1 MTMFFKSTSKLEA
14 QIDEY
19 LDLVVNGGLLFRQGI
34 KCYLDHQ
41 LESFEG
47 YLTDLRATE
56 NKADDLR
63 RNIEIKL
70 YTRTLIPE
78 SRGDVLGLLESCDKV
93 LNITTET
100 LLEFSV
106 EIPAIDTGL
115 RQEFL
120 DLAENAVACLEHT
133 VSGVRSYFRNIDAV
147 RDYVTKVQ
155 FYKKETNK
163 VAEKIKR
170 TIFRNELELSQK
182 IHQRYFTFHIERIAE
197 ESEDTCDQLSIAAI
211 KRFE

>member
-1 MTMFFKSTSKLEA
+1 MSLFFKKTQKLEA

-19 LDLVVNGGLLFRQGI
+19 LDLVVKGGLIFKLGI
-34 KCYLDHQ
+34 KCYLSNQ
-41 LESFEG
+41 MTEFEN
-47 YLTDLRATE
+47 YLTDLRKIE
-56 NKADDLR
+56 DRADDLR

-78 SRGDVLGLLESCDKV
+78 ARGDVLGLLESSDKV
-93 LNITTET
+93 LNITTEN

-106 EIPAIDTGL
+106 EIPRINEELKNDFI
-115 RQEFL
+115 E
-120 DLAENAVACLEHT
+120 LANRSVECLENT
-133 VSGVRSYFRNIDAV
+133 VSGIRSYFKNIDAV

-170 TIFRNELELSQK
+170 TIFRTDEPLSQK
-182 IHQRYFTFHIERIAE
+182 IHVRYFAFHIERIAE
-197 ESEDTCDQLSIAAI
+197 QSEDVCDRLSIATI
-211 KRFE
+211 KRLE

>member
-1 MTMFFKSTSKLEA
+1 MTMFFKSTSKLEG

-41 LESFEG
+41 QESFDG
-47 YLTDLRATE
+47 YLTDLRAIE

-106 EIPAIDTGL
+106 EIPRIDDGL

-120 DLAENAVACLEHT
+120 DVAESAVACIEHT
-133 VSGVRSYFRNIDAV
+133 VSGVRSYFKNIDAV
-147 RDYVTKVQ
+147 RDYVNKVQ

-163 VAEKIKR
+163 IAEKIKR
-170 TIFRNELELSQK
+170 AIFRSDEDLSQK

-197 ESEDTCDQLSIAAI
+197 ESEDVCDRLAIAAI

>member
-1 MTMFFKSTSKLEA
+1 MFLKKTKKLET

-19 LDLVVNGGLLFRQGI
+19 LDLVIKGGLIFKLGI
-34 KCYLDHQ
+34 KSYLDNQ
-41 LESFEG
+41 MEAFEG
-47 YLTDLRATE
+47 HLSDLRKTE
-56 NKADDLR
+56 ETADDLR

-78 SRGDVLGLLESCDKV
+78 SRGDVLGLMESCDKV

-106 EIPAIDTGL
+106 EIPNLLPELKQDY
-115 RQEFL
+115 L
-120 DLAENAVACLEHT
+120 DLTDSSISCLENT
-133 VSGVRSYFRNIDAV
+133 VSGTRAYFKNVDAV

-163 VAEKIKR
+163 IAERIKR
-170 TIFRNELELSQK
+170 KIFRTNNELSFK
-182 IHQRYFTFHIERIAE
+182 IHTRYFAFHIERIAE
-197 ESEDTCDQLSIAAI
+197 ESEDVCDRLSIATI

>member
-1 MTMFFKSTSKLEA
+1 MFLKKTKKLET

-19 LDLVVNGGLLFRQGI
+19 LDLVIKGGLIFKLGI
-34 KCYLDHQ
+34 KCYLDNQ
-41 LESFEG
+41 IDEFEAH
-47 YLTDLRATE
+47 LKDLRKIEDA
-56 NKADDLR
+56 ADDLR

-78 SRGDVLGLLESCDKV
+78 SRGDVLGLLESCDKA
-93 LNITTET
+93 LNITAET

-106 EIPAIDTGL
+106 EIPSL
-115 RQEFL
+115 MPELKPHFL
-120 DLAENAVACLEHT
+120 DIADSSISCLENT
-133 VSGVRSYFRNIDAV
+133 VSGIRSYFKNVDAV

-163 VAEKIKR
+163 IAERIKR
-170 TIFRNELELSQK
+170 TVFRTDKELSYK
-182 IHQRYFTFHIERIAE
+182 IHTRYFTFHIERIAE
-197 ESEDTCDQLSIAAI
+197 QSEDVCDRLSIAII

>member
-1 MTMFFKSTSKLEA
+1 MFFNKTKKIEA

-19 LDLVVNGGLLFRQGI
+19 LDLVVKGGLVFKLGLRSYI
-34 KCYLDHQ
+34 
-41 LESFEG
+41 ENREAEFEG
-47 YLTDLRATE
+47 HLTDLRNIE
-56 NKADDLR
+56 ERADELR

-106 EIPAIDTGL
+106 EIPKILPELYSGFIQLGDMAVNCI
-115 RQEFL
+115 
-120 DLAENAVACLEHT
+120 ENT
-133 VSGVRSYFRNIDAV
+133 VRGIRSYFKNIDAV
-147 RDYVTKVQ
+147 RDYIIKVQ

-163 VAEKIKR
+163 IAEEIKR
-170 TIFRNELELSQK
+170 TVFRTDNRLSEK
-182 IHQRYFTFHIERIAE
+182 IHIRYFSFHIERIAE
-197 ESEDTCDQLSIAAI
+197 ESEDVCDRLSIATI

>member
-1 MTMFFKSTSKLEA
+1 MFLKKTKKLES

-19 LDLVVNGGLLFRQGI
+19 LDLVIKGGLVFKLGI
-34 KCYLDHQ
+34 KCYLEN
-41 LESFEG
+41 LMEEFENH
-47 YLTDLRATE
+47 LKDLRKIE
-56 NKADDLR
+56 DRADDLR

-78 SRGDVLGLLESCDKV
+78 SRGDVLGLMESCDKV

-106 EIPAIDTGL
+106 EIPEVIPELKNHYLQLSESAI
-115 RQEFL
+115 
-120 DLAENAVACLEHT
+120 ACLENT
-133 VSGVRSYFRNIDAV
+133 VSGIRSYFKNYDAV
-147 RDYVTKVQ
+147 RDYVNKVQ

-163 VAEKIKR
+163 IAEQIKR
-170 TIFRNELELSQK
+170 TIFRTDKSLSKK
-182 IHQRYFTFHIERIAE
+182 IHVRYFAFHIERIAE
-197 ESEDTCDQLSIAAI
+197 LSEDVCDRLAIASI

>member
-1 MTMFFKSTSKLEA
+1 MFLKKTRKLET

-19 LDLVVNGGLLFRQGI
+19 LDLVIKGGLIFKLGF
-34 KCYLDHQ
+34 KCYMDNQ
-41 LESFEG
+41 LENFEG
-47 YLTDLRATE
+47 YLKELRKIEDT
-56 NKADDLR
+56 ADDIR

-78 SRGDVLGLLESCDKV
+78 SRGDVMGLLESCDKV

-106 EIPAIDTGL
+106 EIPSLMPELKND
-115 RQEFL
+115 FL
-120 DLAENAVACLEHT
+120 DIADSSIACLENT
-133 VSGVRSYFRNIDAV
+133 VSGIRSYFKNVDAV

-155 FYKKETNK
+155 FYRKETNK
-163 VAEKIKR
+163 IAERIKR
-170 TIFRNELELSQK
+170 TVFRTNEDLSYK
-182 IHQRYFTFHIERIAE
+182 IHTRYFTFHIERIAE
-197 ESEDTCDQLSIAAI
+197 QAEDVCDRLSIAII

>member
-1 MTMFFKSTSKLEA
+1 MSLFFKSTLKLEG

-19 LDLVVNGGLLFRQGI
+19 LDLVVKGGLVFRQGI

-41 LESFEG
+41 SAEFES
-47 YLTDLRATE
+47 YLKDLRRIEDA
-56 NKADDLR
+56 ADDLR

-78 SRGDVLGLLESCDKV
+78 ARGDVLGLMESCDKA

-106 EIPAIDTGL
+106 EIPHIVPEH
-115 RQEFL
+115 RQDFL
-120 DLAENAVACLEHT
+120 DLCESSVACLENT
-133 VSGVRSYFRNIDAV
+133 VSGIRSYFKNIDAV

-155 FYKKETNK
+155 FYKEETNRI
-163 VAEKIKR
+163 AEKIKR
-170 TIFRNELELSQK
+170 AAFRTDDDLSQK
-182 IHQRYFTFHIERIAE
+182 IHIRYFTFHIERIAE
-197 ESEDTCDQLSIAAI
+197 QSEDVCDRLSIAII

>member
-1 MTMFFKSTSKLEA
+1 MFLKKTKKLET

-19 LDLVVNGGLLFRQGI
+19 LDLVIKGGLIFKLGI
-34 KCYLDHQ
+34 KSFLDNQ
-41 LESFEG
+41 LEAFEG
-47 YLTDLRATE
+47 HLSDLRKTE
-56 NKADDLR
+56 ETADDLR

-78 SRGDVLGLLESCDKV
+78 SRGDVLGLMESCDKV

-106 EIPAIDTGL
+106 EIPNLLPELKQDY
-115 RQEFL
+115 L
-120 DLAENAVACLEHT
+120 DLTDSSISCLENT
-133 VSGVRSYFRNIDAV
+133 VSGTRAYFKNVDAV

-163 VAEKIKR
+163 IAERIKR
-170 TIFRNELELSQK
+170 KIFRTDNDLSFK
-182 IHQRYFTFHIERIAE
+182 IHTRYFAFHIERIAE
-197 ESEDTCDQLSIAAI
+197 ESEDVCDRLSIATI

>member
-1 MTMFFKSTSKLEA
+1 MSIFFKNTLKLET

-19 LDLVVNGGLLFRQGI
+19 LDLVIKGGLVFRQGI

-41 LESFEG
+41 TEDFEG
-47 YLTDLRATE
+47 YLKELRKIE
-56 NKADDLR
+56 EKADDLR
-63 RNIEIKL
+63 RNIEVKL
-70 YTRTLIPE
+70 YIRTLIPE
-78 SRGDVLGLLESCDKV
+78 SRGDVLGLLESCDKA

-106 EIPAIDTGL
+106 EIPNIHQSL
-115 RQEFL
+115 RQDFL
-120 DLAENAVACLEHT
+120 DISESSIACLENT
-133 VSGVRSYFRNIDAV
+133 VSAIRSYFKNIDAV

-170 TIFRNELELSQK
+170 TVFRAKGELSQK
-182 IHQRYFTFHIERIAE
+182 IHIRYFTFHIERIAE
-197 ESEDTCDQLSIAAI
+197 QSEDVCDRLSIATI

>member
-1 MTMFFKSTSKLEA
+1 MFLKKTKKLETH
-14 QIDEY
+14 IDEY
-19 LDLVVNGGLLFRQGI
+19 LDLVIKGGLIFKLGI
-34 KCYLDHQ
+34 KSYLDNQ
-41 LESFEG
+41 LEAFEG
-47 YLTDLRATE
+47 HLSDLRKIEET
-56 NKADDLR
+56 ADDLR

-78 SRGDVLGLLESCDKV
+78 SRGDVLGLMESCDKV

-106 EIPAIDTGL
+106 EIPNLLPELKNDY
-115 RQEFL
+115 L
-120 DLAENAVACLEHT
+120 DLTESSISCLENT
-133 VSGVRSYFRNIDAV
+133 VSGIRSYFKNVDAV

-163 VAEKIKR
+163 IAERIKR
-170 TIFRNELELSQK
+170 KIFRTDNELSFK
-182 IHQRYFTFHIERIAE
+182 IHTRYFTFHIERIAE
-197 ESEDTCDQLSIAAI
+197 ESEDVCDKLSIATI

>member
-1 MTMFFKSTSKLEA
+1 MSLFFKKTAKLET

-19 LDLVVNGGLLFRQGI
+19 LDLVVKGGLVFRQGI
-34 KCYLDHQ
+34 KCYLDNQ
-41 LESFEG
+41 TDFFEG
-47 YLTDLRATE
+47 YLTELREIEAR
-56 NKADDLR
+56 ADDLR

-78 SRGDVLGLLESCDKV
+78 SRGDVLGLLESCDKA

-106 EIPAIDTGL
+106 EIPKIDASL

-120 DLAENAVACLEHT
+120 DVSQNAIACLEHT
-133 VSGVRSYFRNIDAV
+133 VSGIRAYFKNIDAV
-147 RDYVTKVQ
+147 RDHVTRVQ

-163 VAEKIKR
+163 IAEKIKR
-170 TIFRNELELSQK
+170 TIFRDDRDLSLK
-182 IHQRYFTFHIERIAE
+182 IHIRYFTFHIERIAE
-197 ESEDTCDQLSIAAI
+197 ESEDVCDRLSIAAI